1 MEGLSAE
8 GGEMIE
14 EEADR
19 EVKDAD

>member
-1 MEGLSAE
+1 MEGLIAE